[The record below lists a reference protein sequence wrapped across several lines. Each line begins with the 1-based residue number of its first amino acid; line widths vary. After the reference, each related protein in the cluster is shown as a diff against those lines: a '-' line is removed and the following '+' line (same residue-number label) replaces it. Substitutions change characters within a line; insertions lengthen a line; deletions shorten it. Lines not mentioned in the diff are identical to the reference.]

1 MNKGRV
7 LLGMSGGVDSSV
19 AAMMLQNDGFE
30 VVGLTF
36 IFSELK
42 GQNEIAVREAG
53 KLAEEIGIKHFVCD
67 LRSDFTKAIVNYFTQ
82 EYQNGRTPFPCAIC
96 NPELKFKNLL
106 KNAEIYHCNYIA
118 TGHYA
123 RIKKHNGRQ
132 YIFEGTDTNKDQ
144 SFFLWGL
151 GEDVLNKLILPLGGL
166 NKTQTRTYANRL
178 GFSYLSRKKD
188 SLGICF
194 IEENNYRKFLKS
206 KGLESKPGYFVDI
219 GGKVL
224 GRHSGI
230 LNYTIGQRRGLGINA
245 NKPMFVSGISAATN
259 EIVLSDYEDL
269 YKNRIL
275 VSNMKCIDIQ
285 EFDKDRVF
293 TVRIRYRLQNTPC
306 KVELLQKGQ
315 AIIYLLEP
323 VAMVANG
330 QTAVFYDGDR
340 VVGGGFI
347 ESSE

>member
-1 MNKGRV
+1 MSKGRV

-19 AAMMLQNDGFE
+19 AAMMLQKDGYE

-42 GQNEIAVREAG
+42 EQNEFAVKEAQ
-53 KLAEEIGIKHFVCD
+53 KLAQEIGIEHFVCD
-67 LRSDFTKAIVNYFTQ
+67 LRSEFTKLIVNYFTQ
-82 EYQNGRTPFPCAIC
+82 EYQKGRTPFPCAIC

-123 RIKKHNGRQ
+123 RIKKHKGKQ
-132 YIFEGTDTNKDQ
+132 YIFEGTDTEKDQ

-151 GEDVLNKLILPLGGL
+151 DKEVLNKLILPLGAL
-166 NKTQTRTYANRL
+166 NKMQTREYANTL
-178 GFSYLSRKKD
+178 GFSCLSQKKD

-206 KGLESKPGYFVDI
+206 KCIEFKRGYFVDKE
-219 GGKVL
+219 GRVL

-230 LNYTIGQRRGLGINA
+230 LNYTIGQRRGLGISA
-245 NKPMFVSGISAATN
+245 NKPMFVSGISATTN

-269 YKNRIL
+269 YKNKIL
-275 VSNMKCIDIQ
+275 VSNMKCVDIQ
-285 EFDKDRVF
+285 EFDKDKVF
-293 TVRIRYRLQNTPC
+293 IVRIRYRLQNTPC
-306 KVELLQKGQ
+306 KINILHKDQ
-315 AIIYLLEP
+315 AIVYLLEP

-330 QTAVFYDGDR
+330 QTAVFYDGNR
-340 VVGGGFI
+340 LVGGGFI